1 MDCFTGRAKISFR
14 NDVKNENMIKDYLRK
29 NISQTIEQILGVN
42 IPLAEIGLE
51 KPKQDGH
58 GDWST
63 NIALNLSK
71 SLKENPRKLADRI
84 TASLKLD
91 PELVSQMEVAGP
103 GFMNFKLASGWLYS
117 ELVTLLDKKNSF
129 GCCDHGKGEKVQVE
143 FVSVNP
149 TGPLHVGHG
158 RGAFV
163 GDAIAR
169 LLQCVGYQ
177 VHREY
182 YINDAGNQIDKLG
195 RSVLARLNEIWG
207 RPFEFPEGGY
217 QGEYLKD
224 FAVQLDSEQGER
236 LKALPPDELLS
247 EVTRVSREGMLESL
261 KLSLKDLK
269 VEFDEWFSETDLVG
283 SGAIKRSLE
292 ELNKKGY
299 LYEQDGAQFFKAS
312 EFGDEKDRVVIK
324 SSGEHTYFAADIAYM
339 LNKFGRGFKRL
350 IYVWG
355 ADHHG
360 DVPRMKGAAKAL
372 GHDPDS
378 LEFVL
383 MQMVRLI
390 EEGREVKFSKR
401 SGVIVTLDELRDE
414 VGPDVMRYFF
424 LMRRSESQF
433 DFDLDLARK
442 HSDENPVFYVQY
454 AHARICSIIDHAR
467 EKGIT
472 RTKSDLSLLK
482 EKEEINLIK
491 ALLEF
496 PEVVLG
502 AALAREP
509 HRLPTY
515 LQDLAGVFHTFYHQH
530 RVVTDDAGLT
540 QARLDLCDAARIVF
554 ANGLS
559 LLGVSAPEKM

>member
-1 MDCFTGRAKISFR
+1 
-14 NDVKNENMIKDYLRK
+14 
-29 NISQTIEQILGVN
+29 
-42 IPLAEIGLE
+42 
-51 KPKQDGH
+51 
-58 GDWST
+58 
-63 NIALNLSK
+63 
-71 SLKENPRKLADRI
+71 
-84 TASLKLD
+84 
-91 PELVSQMEVAGP
+91 
-103 GFMNFKLASGWLYS
+103 
-117 ELVTLLDKKNSF
+117 
-129 GCCDHGKGEKVQVE
+129 
-143 FVSVNP
+143 
-149 TGPLHVGHG
+149 
-158 RGAFV
+158 
-163 GDAIAR
+163 
-169 LLQCVGYQ
+169 
-177 VHREY
+177 
-182 YINDAGNQIDKLG
+182 
-195 RSVLARLNEIWG
+195 
-207 RPFEFPEGGY
+207 
-217 QGEYLKD
+217 
-224 FAVQLDSEQGER
+224 
-236 LKALPPDELLS
+236 
-247 EVTRVSREGMLESL
+247 MLESL

-269 VEFDEWFSETDLVG
+269 VEFDEWFSETGLVE
-283 SGAIKRSLE
+283 SGAISRSLA
-292 ELNKKGY
+292 ELDKKGY
-299 LYEQDGAQFFKAS
+299 LYHQDGAQFFKAS
-312 EFGDEKDRVVIK
+312 EFGDEKDRVVVK
-324 SSGEHTYFAADIAYM
+324 STGEHTYFAADIAYM
-339 LNKFGRGFKRL
+339 LNKFDRGFKRL

-360 DVPRMKGAAKAL
+360 DVPRMKGAARAL
-372 GHDPDS
+372 ALDPDS
-378 LEFVL
+378 LEFIL

-467 EKGIT
+467 EKGIA
-472 RTKSDLSLLK
+472 RAKSDLARLK

-515 LQDLAGVFHTFYHQH
+515 LQDLAGVFHNFYHQH
-530 RVVTDDAGLT
+530 RVVADDAGLT

>member
-1 MDCFTGRAKISFR
+1 
-14 NDVKNENMIKDYLRK
+14 MIKHYL
-29 NISQTIEQILGVN
+29 QEQIIQAVQKAAG
-42 IPLAEIGLE
+42 IRLE
-51 KPKQDGH
+51 EQAIVLERPKQAAH
-58 GDWST
+58 GDWATS
-63 NIALNLSK
+63 IAL
-71 SLKENPRKLADRI
+71 SLAKELKAKPRDIAQKIVD
-84 TASLKLD
+84 SLDLD
-91 PELVSQMEVAGP
+91 PSLVAKTEIAGP
-103 GFMNFKLASGWLYS
+103 GFINFTLTSDWLYQ
-117 ELVTLLDKKNSF
+117 ELVTLLDRKNSF

-195 RSVLARLNEIWG
+195 RSVLARLNQIWG

-217 QGEYLKD
+217 QGEYLKG
-224 FAVQLDSEQGER
+224 FAAQLDSEQGAR
-236 LKALPPDELLS
+236 LKALPPDQLRS
-247 EVTRVSREGMLESL
+247 EVTRISRDGMLENL

-269 VEFDEWFSETDLVG
+269 VEFDEWFSEVGLVE
-283 SGAIKRSLE
+283 SGAIKRALAQ
-292 ELNKKGY
+292 LNEKGY
-299 LYEQDGAQFFKAS
+299 LYDQEGAQFFKAS

-339 LNKFGRGFKRL
+339 QNKFQRGFQRL

-360 DVPRMKGAAKAL
+360 DVPRMKGAAQAL

-378 LEFVL
+378 LEFIL

-467 EKGIT
+467 EKGIA
-472 RTKSDLSLLK
+472 RTKSDLALLK
-482 EKEEINLIK
+482 EKEEITLIK

-515 LQDLAGVFHTFYHQH
+515 LQDLAGVFHNFYHQH

-554 ANGLS
+554 ANGLG

>member
-1 MDCFTGRAKISFR
+1 
-14 NDVKNENMIKDYLRK
+14 MIKDYLRK
-29 NISQTIEQILGVN
+29 NISQTIEQTLGLT
-42 IPLAEIGLE
+42 IDPSQIGLE

-71 SLKENPRKLADRI
+71 SLKENPRKLADQI

-91 PELVSQMEVAGP
+91 PELVSQTEVAGP
-103 GFMNFKLASGWLYS
+103 GFINFKLASGWLYS

-195 RSVLARLNEIWG
+195 RSVLARLNERWG

-217 QGEYLKD
+217 QGEYLKG
-224 FAVQLDSEQGER
+224 FADQLDSEQGDR
-236 LKALPPDELLS
+236 LKALSSDELLA
-247 EVTRVSREGMLESL
+247 EVTRISRDGMLENL

-269 VEFDEWFSETDLVG
+269 VEFDEWFSEVGLVE
-283 SGAIKRSLE
+283 SGAISRSLE
-292 ELNKKGY
+292 ELKKKGY

-324 SSGEHTYFAADIAYM
+324 STGEHTYFAADIAYL

-360 DVPRMKGAAKAL
+360 DVPRMKGAAQAL

-378 LEFVL
+378 LEFIL

-467 EKGIT
+467 EKGIN
-472 RTKSDLSLLK
+472 RAKSDLALLK

-496 PEVVLG
+496 SEVVLG
-502 AALAREP
+502 AAMAREP

-530 RVVTDDAGLT
+530 RVVTEDAGLT

>member
-1 MDCFTGRAKISFR
+1 MVREQLR
-14 NDVKNENMIKDYLRK
+14 N
-29 NISQTIEQILGVN
+29 NIAQAIRQALSLEIA
-42 IPLAEIGLE
+42 PSEIGLE
-51 KPKQDGH
+51 RPKQEGH

-63 NIALNLSK
+63 NAALGLSQR
-71 SLKENPRKLADRI
+71 LKENPRQLAARI
-84 TASLKLD
+84 AACLK
-91 PELVSQMEVAGP
+91 PEPDLVAGIEVAGP
-103 GFMNFKLASGWLYS
+103 GFINFRLAAGWLYRG
-117 ELVTLLDKKNSF
+117 LTDLLDSKGSY
-129 GCCDHGKGEKVQVE
+129 GACDHGRGEKIQVE

-163 GDAIAR
+163 GDAVAR

-195 RSVLARLNEIWG
+195 RSVLARLNELWG

-217 QGEYLKD
+217 QGDYIRD
-224 FAVQLDSEQGER
+224 FAARLDAEQGAA
-236 LKALPPDELLS
+236 LKELPMGELLPR
-247 EVTRVSREGMLESL
+247 VTALSRQGMLEML
-261 KLSLKDLK
+261 KLSLRNLK
-269 VEFDEWFSETDLVG
+269 VEFDQWFSEASLAGDGSIRRALEDLDARG
-283 SGAIKRSLE
+283 CIYR
-292 ELNKKGY
+292 
-299 LYEQDGAQFFKAS
+299 QDGASFFKAA

-324 SSGEHTYFAADIAYM
+324 STGEHTYFAADIAYM
-339 LNKFGRGFKRL
+339 RNKFSRGFQRL

-360 DVPRMKGAAKAL
+360 DVPRMKGAAQAL
-372 GHDPDS
+372 GHDPGS
-378 LEFVL
+378 LEFIL
-383 MQMVRLI
+383 MQMVRLV
-390 EEGREVKFSKR
+390 EQGREVKFSKR

-467 EKGIT
+467 DKGIT
-472 RTKSDLSLLK
+472 RAQSDLSLLK
-482 EKEEINLIK
+482 ESEEISLIK

-509 HRLPTY
+509 HRLPVY
-515 LQDLAGVFHTFYHQH
+515 LQELAGAFHNFYHQH
-530 RVVTDDAGLT
+530 RVVTDDPGLT
-540 QARLDLCDAARIVF
+540 QARLDLCAAARIVF
-554 ANGLS
+554 SNGLG

>member
-1 MDCFTGRAKISFR
+1 
-14 NDVKNENMIKDYLRK
+14 MIKEYLK
-29 NISQTIEQILGVN
+29 SKLLES
-42 IPLAEIGLE
+42 LE
-51 KPKQDGH
+51 KVTGKSVDPVLVNFERPKQAAH
-58 GDWST
+58 GDWATSVALSLAKELKAKPRD
-63 NIALNLSK
+63 IAQK
-71 SLKENPRKLADRI
+71 IVDSLD
-84 TASLKLD
+84 LD
-91 PELVSQMEVAGP
+91 PSLVAKTEIAGP
-103 GFMNFKLASGWLYS
+103 GFINFKLASGWLYS

-129 GCCDHGKGEKVQVE
+129 GCCDHGQGEKVQVE

-163 GDAIAR
+163 GDAVAR

-195 RSVLARLNEIWG
+195 RSVLARLNELWG

-217 QGEYLKD
+217 QGQYLKD
-224 FAVQLDSEQGER
+224 FAAQLDSEQGDA
-236 LKALPPDELLS
+236 LKALPPEDLLAR
-247 EVTRVSREGMLESL
+247 VTAVSRQGMLEML
-261 KLSLKDLK
+261 KISLKDLK
-269 VEFDEWFSETDLVG
+269 VEFDEWFSETGLVE
-283 SGAIKRSLE
+283 SGAIKGALDQLE
-292 ELNKKGY
+292 KKGY
-299 LYEQDGAQFFKAS
+299 LYKQDGALFFKAA

-324 SSGEHTYFAADIAYM
+324 STGEHTYFAADIAYM

-360 DVPRMKGAAKAL
+360 DVPRMKGAAQAL
-372 GHDPDS
+372 GQDPGS
-378 LEFVL
+378 LEFIL

-472 RTKSDLSLLK
+472 RAKSDLALLK

-515 LQDLAGVFHTFYHQH
+515 LQDLAGAFHNFYHQH
-530 RVVTDDAGLT
+530 RVVTEDQALSN
-540 QARLDLCDAARIVF
+540 ARLDLCQAVRVVL
-554 ANGLS
+554 ANGLD

>member
-1 MDCFTGRAKISFR
+1 
-14 NDVKNENMIKDYLRK
+14 MIKDYLRK

-91 PELVSQMEVAGP
+91 PELVSQTEVAGP
-103 GFMNFKLASGWLYS
+103 GFINFKLASGWLYS
-117 ELVTLLDKKNSF
+117 ELVTLLDRKNSF

-163 GDAIAR
+163 GDAITR

-195 RSVLARLNEIWG
+195 RSVLARLNQIWG
-207 RPFEFPEGGY
+207 RSFEFPEGGY

-224 FAVQLDSEQGER
+224 FAARLDSEQGDR
-236 LKALPPDELLS
+236 LKALPPDQLLS
-247 EVTRVSREGMLESL
+247 EATRISRDGMLENL

-269 VEFDEWFSETDLVG
+269 VEFDEWFSEVGLVG
-283 SGAIKRSLE
+283 SGAISRSLE
-292 ELNKKGY
+292 ELKKKGY
-299 LYEQDGAQFFKAS
+299 LYDQDGAQFFKAS

-324 SSGEHTYFAADIAYM
+324 STGEHTYFAADIAYM

-378 LEFVL
+378 LEFIL

-467 EKGIT
+467 EKGIA
-472 RTKSDLSLLK
+472 RAKSDLSLLK

-491 ALLEF
+491 TLLEF

-515 LQDLAGVFHTFYHQH
+515 LQDLAGVFHAFYHQH

-554 ANGLS
+554 ANGLG

>member
-1 MDCFTGRAKISFR
+1 
-14 NDVKNENMIKDYLRK
+14 MIKDYLRK
-29 NISQTIEQILGVN
+29 NISQTIEQMLGLN
-42 IPLAEIGLE
+42 IPPSDIGLE
-51 KPKQDGH
+51 KPKQEGH

-71 SLKENPRKLADRI
+71 SLKENPRKLAEKI
-84 TASLKLD
+84 YAALKLD
-91 PELVSQMEVAGP
+91 QELVAGIEVAGP
-103 GFMNFKLASGWLYS
+103 GFINFKLASGWLYS

-129 GCCDHGKGEKVQVE
+129 GCCDHGQGEKVQVE

-158 RGAFV
+158 RGVFV
-163 GDAIAR
+163 GDAVAR

-195 RSVLARLNEIWG
+195 RSVLARLNELWG

-224 FAVQLDSEQGER
+224 FAIKLDSEQGPA
-236 LKALPPDELLS
+236 LKTLPPEELLAR
-247 EVTRVSREGMLESL
+247 VTTISRQGMLEML
-261 KLSLKDLK
+261 KISLKDLK

-283 SGAIKRSLE
+283 SGAIKGALDQLE
-292 ELNKKGY
+292 KKGY
-299 LYEQDGAQFFKAS
+299 LYKQDGALFFKAT

-324 SSGEHTYFAADIAYM
+324 STGEHTYFAADIAYM

-360 DVPRMKGAAKAL
+360 DVPRMKGAAQAL
-372 GHDPDS
+372 EHDPDS
-378 LEFVL
+378 LEFIL

-472 RTKSDLSLLK
+472 RAKSDLSLLK

-491 ALLEF
+491 VLLEF

-515 LQDLAGVFHTFYHQH
+515 LQDLAGVFHNFYHQH
-530 RVVTDDAGLT
+530 RVVTDDAALT

-554 ANGLS
+554 ANGLG
-559 LLGVSAPEKM
+559 LLGVNAPEKM

>member
-1 MDCFTGRAKISFR
+1 
-14 NDVKNENMIKDYLRK
+14 
-29 NISQTIEQILGVN
+29 
-42 IPLAEIGLE
+42 
-51 KPKQDGH
+51 
-58 GDWST
+58 
-63 NIALNLSK
+63 
-71 SLKENPRKLADRI
+71 
-84 TASLKLD
+84 
-91 PELVSQMEVAGP
+91 
-103 GFMNFKLASGWLYS
+103 
-117 ELVTLLDKKNSF
+117 
-129 GCCDHGKGEKVQVE
+129 
-143 FVSVNP
+143 
-149 TGPLHVGHG
+149 
-158 RGAFV
+158 V
-163 GDAIAR
+163 GDAISR
-169 LLQCVGYQ
+169 LMQFVGYN

-195 RSVLARLNEIWG
+195 RSVLARLNERWG
-207 RPFEFPEGGY
+207 RPAQFPEGGY
-217 QGEYLKD
+217 QGEYIRD
-224 FAVQLDSEQGER
+224 FAARLDSEQGSR
-236 LKALPPDELLS
+236 LQNLPPDELLTQ
-247 EVTRVSREGMLESL
+247 VTTLSRQGMLDLL
-261 KLSLKDLK
+261 KASLKDLK
-269 VEFDEWFSETDLVG
+269 VEFDLWFSEASLVE
-283 SGAIKRSLE
+283 SEAINQALE
-292 ELNKKGY
+292 QLEAKGC
-299 LYEQDGAQFFKAS
+299 LYRQDGALFFKAT
-312 EFGDEKDRVVIK
+312 EFGDEKDRVVVK
-324 SSGEHTYFAADIAYM
+324 STGEHTYFAADIAYM
-339 LNKFGRGFKRL
+339 LNKFGRGYKKL

-360 DVPRMKGAAKAL
+360 DVPRMKGAARAL
-372 GHDPDS
+372 GQDPDA

-383 MQMVRLI
+383 MQMVRLV
-390 EEGREVKFSKR
+390 EQGREVKFSKR

-472 RTKSDLSLLK
+472 RTKSDLALLK
-482 EKEEINLIK
+482 EKEEISLIK

-515 LQDLAGVFHTFYHQH
+515 LQDLAGVFHAFYHQH
-530 RVVTDDAGLT
+530 RVVADDAGLT

-554 ANGLS
+554 ANGLG

>member
-1 MDCFTGRAKISFR
+1 
-14 NDVKNENMIKDYLRK
+14 MIKDYLRK

-71 SLKENPRKLADRI
+71 SLKENPRKLADQI

-91 PELVSQMEVAGP
+91 PELVSNVEVAGP
-103 GFMNFKLASGWLYS
+103 GFINFRLASGWLYS

-169 LLQCVGYQ
+169 LLQCAGYQ

-207 RPFEFPEGGY
+207 QPFEFPEGGY

-224 FAVQLDSEQGER
+224 FAARLDSEQGVR
-236 LKALPPDELLS
+236 LKAIPPDKLLT
-247 EVTRVSREGMLESL
+247 EITNISRDGMLDNL

-269 VEFDEWFSETDLVG
+269 VEFDEWFSEAGLVE
-283 SGAIKRSLE
+283 SEAIKRSLE

-299 LYEQDGAQFFKAS
+299 LYDQDGAQFFKAS

-339 LNKFGRGFKRL
+339 LNKFDRGFKRL

-360 DVPRMKGAAKAL
+360 DVPRMKGAAQAL

-472 RTKSDLSLLK
+472 RTKSDLALLK
-482 EKEEINLIK
+482 EKEEITLIK

-515 LQDLAGVFHTFYHQH
+515 LQDLAGVFHAFYHQH

>member
-1 MDCFTGRAKISFR
+1 
-14 NDVKNENMIKDYLRK
+14 MIKEHLRH
-29 NISQTIEQILGVN
+29 NIVQAVRQALDLELTSS
-42 IPLAEIGLE
+42 EIGLE
-51 KPKQDGH
+51 RPKQEGH

-63 NIALNLSK
+63 NAAMGLSK
-71 SLKENPRKLADRI
+71 SLKDNPRRLAEKI
-84 TASLKLD
+84 VACLKVE
-91 PELVSQMEVAGP
+91 PELVEGVEVAGP
-103 GFMNFKLASGWLYS
+103 GFINFRLAAGWLYR
-117 ELVTLLDKKNSF
+117 ELANLLDRKGAYGS
-129 GCCDHGKGEKVQVE
+129 CDHGRGEPVQVE

-163 GDAIAR
+163 GDAISR
-169 LLQCVGYQ
+169 LMMFVGYN

-195 RSVLARLNEIWG
+195 RSVLARLNELWG
-207 RPFEFPEGGY
+207 RSAQFPEGGY
-217 QGEYLKD
+217 QGEYIRD
-224 FAVQLDSEQGER
+224 FAARLDAEQGLR
-236 LKALPPDELLS
+236 LQNLPPDELLTQ
-247 EVTRVSREGMLESL
+247 VTTLSRQGMLDML
-261 KLSLKDLK
+261 KDSLKDLK
-269 VEFDEWFSETDLVG
+269 VEFDQWFSEVSLVE
-283 SGAIKRSLE
+283 SEAIKQALE
-292 ELNKKGY
+292 QLEAKGC
-299 LYEQDGAQFFKAS
+299 LYRQDGALFFKAT
-312 EFGDEKDRVVIK
+312 EFGDEKDRVVVK
-324 SSGEHTYFAADIAYM
+324 STGEHTYFAADIAYM
-339 LNKFGRGFKRL
+339 LNKFGRGYKKL

-360 DVPRMKGAAKAL
+360 DVPRMKGAARAL
-372 GHDPDS
+372 GQDPDA
-378 LEFVL
+378 LEFIL
-383 MQMVRLI
+383 MQMVRLV
-390 EEGREVKFSKR
+390 EQGREVKFSKR

-454 AHARICSIIDHAR
+454 AHARICSILDHAR
-467 EKGIT
+467 DKGVV
-472 RTKSDLSLLK
+472 RTKSDLALLK
-482 EKEEINLIK
+482 EKEEISLIK

-515 LQDLAGVFHTFYHQH
+515 LQDLAGTFHNFYHQH
-530 RVVTDDAGLT
+530 RVVTEDAALT

-554 ANGLS
+554 ANGLG

>member
-1 MDCFTGRAKISFR
+1 
-14 NDVKNENMIKDYLRK
+14 
-29 NISQTIEQILGVN
+29 
-42 IPLAEIGLE
+42 
-51 KPKQDGH
+51 
-58 GDWST
+58 
-63 NIALNLSK
+63 
-71 SLKENPRKLADRI
+71 
-84 TASLKLD
+84 
-91 PELVSQMEVAGP
+91 
-103 GFMNFKLASGWLYS
+103 
-117 ELVTLLDKKNSF
+117 
-129 GCCDHGKGEKVQVE
+129 
-143 FVSVNP
+143 
-149 TGPLHVGHG
+149 
-158 RGAFV
+158 
-163 GDAIAR
+163 
-169 LLQCVGYQ
+169 
-177 VHREY
+177 
-182 YINDAGNQIDKLG
+182 
-195 RSVLARLNEIWG
+195 
-207 RPFEFPEGGY
+207 
-217 QGEYLKD
+217 
-224 FAVQLDSEQGER
+224 
-236 LKALPPDELLS
+236 
-247 EVTRVSREGMLESL
+247 
-261 KLSLKDLK
+261 
-269 VEFDEWFSETDLVG
+269 
-283 SGAIKRSLE
+283 
-292 ELNKKGY
+292 
-299 LYEQDGAQFFKAS
+299 
-312 EFGDEKDRVVIK
+312 
-324 SSGEHTYFAADIAYM
+324 
-339 LNKFGRGFKRL
+339 
-350 IYVWG
+350 
-355 ADHHG
+355 
-360 DVPRMKGAAKAL
+360 MKGAAKAL

-378 LEFVL
+378 LEFIL

-467 EKGIT
+467 EKGIA